1 MFPACPFPSFLS
13 LLLKSSP
20 LYFGPQQL
28 PELHYMW
35 VEHHILGE
43 PQQVEVVVVQALE
56 DWAKDWSL
64 LRFGRSWQD
73 RGWRSSEEELVGRSV
88 LALGLR
94 GAAESPWIY
103 FSLEL
108 SQK

>member
-1 MFPACPFPSFLS
+1 
-13 LLLKSSP
+13 
-20 LYFGPQQL
+20 
-28 PELHYMW
+28 MW
-35 VEHHILGE
+35 AEHHILGE
-43 PQQVEVVVVQALE
+43 LQQVEVVVVEALE
-56 DWAKDWSL
+56 DWAKDSSL
-64 LRFGRSWQD
+64 LRFGWSWQD
-73 RGWRSSEEELVGRSV
+73 RGWRSSEEELVDRSV

>member
-1 MFPACPFPSFLS
+1 
-13 LLLKSSP
+13 
-20 LYFGPQQL
+20 
-28 PELHYMW
+28 MW
-35 VEHHILGE
+35 AEHHILGE
-43 PQQVEVVVVQALE
+43 LQQVEVVVVEALE
-56 DWAKDWSL
+56 GWAKDSSL
-64 LRFGRSWQD
+64 LRFFGWSWQG
-73 RGWRSSEEELVGRSV
+73 RCWRRSEEELVDRSV

>member
-1 MFPACPFPSFLS
+1 
-13 LLLKSSP
+13 
-20 LYFGPQQL
+20 
-28 PELHYMW
+28 MW

-43 PQQVEVVVVQALE
+43 LQQVEVVVVEALE
-56 DWAKDWSL
+56 DCAKNWSPP
-64 LRFGRSWQD
+64 RFGRSWQD

-88 LALGLR
+88 LSLGLR

-103 FSLEL
+103 FSSGF